1 MIKIITALDNPK
13 INNELKN
20 DKNIEIIGKN
30 IFYKEGILEIIERE
44 KIINYIIIDYNLPG
58 ELTLEE
64 IIRKINKNNKKIK
77 IIILLKKENKI
88 NLKNIK
94 KIYYEKNIDINE
106 IKKYIFYKK
115 YKNKIDDKIN
125 DKVNNKINNKIYK
138 KIYNKI
144 FFYIFKKIKNKIK
157 NKMNNSIN
165 NKILKLEIVKNL
177 KNINNETKIIN
188 FIGNQK
194 VGKTMTIFIIS
205 NILRK
210 KFKILIIETDKLK
223 NDLYELFKNRKNIDI
238 IKYKDLKISNKEKI
252 IKKYNYILIENYII
266 NYKIKNINL
275 FNDTKNI
282 NNILIIRP
290 NYLEI
295 KEGFKIIRNNKIEN
309 LQILINNYNKYSI
322 SEKIIKNIFKKIKII
337 GKIKYNEKKEK
348 IINNIIESNKKIP
361 DKKKKYKKKKKKK
374 IKNIKKKKKNII
386 KVVRKKDDK

>member
-13 INNELKN
+13 INNELKD

-337 GKIKYNEKKEK
+337 GKIKYNEKYEK
-348 IINNIIESNKKIP
+348 IINNIIESNKKFP
-361 DKKKKYKKKKKKK
+361 DKNKKKYNKSSKEK
-374 IKNIKKKKKNII
+374 
-386 KVVRKKDDK
+386 R

>member
-13 INNELKN
+13 INNELKD

-177 KNINNETKIIN
+177 KNINSETKIIN

-205 NILRK
+205 NILSK
-210 KFKILIIETDKLK
+210 KFKMLIIGTDKLK

-266 NYKIKNINL
+266 NYKIKNMNL

-337 GKIKYNEKKEK
+337 GKIKYNEKYEK
-348 IINNIIESNKKIP
+348 IINNIIESNKKFP
-361 DKKKKYKKKKKKK
+361 NKNKKKYNKSSKKK
-374 IKNIKKKKKNII
+374 
-386 KVVRKKDDK
+386 R

>member
-64 IIRKINKNNKKIK
+64 IIKKINKNNKKIK
-77 IIILLKKENKI
+77 IIILLKRENKI
-88 NLKNIK
+88 NLRNIK

-115 YKNKIDDKIN
+115 YKNKVDDKIN
-125 DKVNNKINNKIYK
+125 DKANKKINNKINK
-138 KIYNKI
+138 KIYIKLYNKI
-144 FFYIFKKIKNKIK
+144 FFYIFKKIKK
-157 NKMNNSIN
+157 KMNNRIN
-165 NKILKLEIVKNL
+165 NKILKLEILKNL
-177 KNINNETKIIN
+177 KNKNNETKIIN

-205 NILRK
+205 NILSK

-223 NDLYELFKNRKNIDI
+223 NDLHELFKNKENKNIDI

-309 LQILINNYNKYSI
+309 LKILINNYNKYSI

-337 GKIKYNEKKEK
+337 GKIKYNEKYEK
-348 IINNIIESNKKIP
+348 IINNIIESNKKFP
-361 DKKKKYKKKKKKK
+361 DKKKKKYNKSSKEK
-374 IKNIKKKKKNII
+374 
-386 KVVRKKDDK
+386 R

>member
-337 GKIKYNEKKEK
+337 GKIKYNEKYEK
-348 IINNIIESNKKIP
+348 IINNIIESNKKFP
-361 DKKKKYKKKKKKK
+361 DKKKKYNKSSKKK
-374 IKNIKKKKKNII
+374 
-386 KVVRKKDDK
+386 R

>member
-13 INNELKN
+13 INNELKD

-337 GKIKYNEKKEK
+337 GKIKYNEKYEK
-348 IINNIIESNKKIP
+348 IINNIIESNKKFP
-361 DKKKKYKKKKKKK
+361 D
-374 IKNIKKKKKNII
+374 KKKNII

>member
-337 GKIKYNEKKEK
+337 GKIKYNEKYEK
-348 IINNIIESNKKIP
+348 IINNIIE
-361 DKKKKYKKKKKKK
+361 
-374 IKNIKKKKKNII
+374 KKKKNII

>member
-1 MIKIITALDNPK
+1 
-13 INNELKN
+13 
-20 DKNIEIIGKN
+20 
-30 IFYKEGILEIIERE
+30 
-44 KIINYIIIDYNLPG
+44 
-58 ELTLEE
+58 
-64 IIRKINKNNKKIK
+64 
-77 IIILLKKENKI
+77 
-88 NLKNIK
+88 
-94 KIYYEKNIDINE
+94 
-106 IKKYIFYKK
+106 
-115 YKNKIDDKIN
+115 
-125 DKVNNKINNKIYK
+125 
-138 KIYNKI
+138 
-144 FFYIFKKIKNKIK
+144 
-157 NKMNNSIN
+157 MNNSIN

-205 NILRK
+205 NILSK

-223 NDLYELFKNRKNIDI
+223 NDLHELFKNKENKNIDI

-266 NYKIKNINL
+266 NYKIKNMNL

-309 LQILINNYNKYSI
+309 LKILINNYNKYSI

-337 GKIKYNEKKEK
+337 GKIKYNEKYEK
-348 IINNIIESNKKIP
+348 IINNIIESNKKFP
-361 DKKKKYKKKKKKK
+361 DKNKKKYNKSSKEK
-374 IKNIKKKKKNII
+374 
-386 KVVRKKDDK
+386 R

>member
-13 INNELKN
+13 INNELKD

-144 FFYIFKKIKNKIK
+144 FFYIFKKIKK
-157 NKMNNSIN
+157 KMNNRIN
-165 NKILKLEIVKNL
+165 NKILKLEILKNL
-177 KNINNETKIIN
+177 KNKNNETKIIN

-266 NYKIKNINL
+266 NYKIKNMNL

-337 GKIKYNEKKEK
+337 GKIKYNEKYEK
-348 IINNIIESNKKIP
+348 IINNIIESNKKFP
-361 DKKKKYKKKKKKK
+361 DKNKKKYNKSSKEK
-374 IKNIKKKKKNII
+374 
-386 KVVRKKDDK
+386 R